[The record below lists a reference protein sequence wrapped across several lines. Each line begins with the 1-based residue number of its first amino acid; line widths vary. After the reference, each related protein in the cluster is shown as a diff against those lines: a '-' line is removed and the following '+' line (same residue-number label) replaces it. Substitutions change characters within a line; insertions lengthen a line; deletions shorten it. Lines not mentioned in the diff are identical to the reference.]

1 VDKMDWLRLLQK
13 AIYFI
18 STLGILVGLDLL
30 LGAKIISN
38 SKKFLDKTI
47 LDVDRIIVKIS
58 SLFRKTV
65 DTRIDIDEKIIRP
78 KARIIAGLL
87 LITVSIVMLFLAKK
101 I

>member
-1 VDKMDWLRLLQK
+1 MDWLRLLQK

-65 DTRIDIDEKIIRP
+65 DTRIDIDQKIISP

-87 LITVSIVMLFLAKK
+87 LITISVAMIFFARK